1 VPNSPIKQYGHR
13 IVTSLFHYFGLPGT
27 LCDAQQFFNTSDE
40 TASLP
45 FYRVLPLLELNENLM
60 KKGSSLP
67 FLSIN
72 IVRRISDSSGEG
84 MSKLGSLAERVPR
97 AVWQY
102 GLAVVSVAVALGITD
117 WLEPYTTL
125 RTPLFYIAI
134 ISSAWFGGMGPGLLA
149 VVLST
154 LAVGYYFA
162 PGGQTPVLSL
172 DTLPF
177 LLLFSLS
184 GLIACWISVKRR
196 RAEEALKR
204 VRDELEVRVE
214 ERTSD
219 LRRASEGLKAEI
231 AERKR
236 GEEALREK
244 ANLLDLT
251 HDTIFVRDANNV
263 ITFWNRGAE
272 RLYGWKREEAV
283 GQISHHLMQ
292 TIFPAPLEKIMVE
305 LNSTGHWEGE
315 LIHTLRDG
323 TQVVVASRWALQLDE
338 RGKPIAILET
348 NNDIT
353 ERKRAEEALH
363 RAQTELAHVTRVA
376 TLGEM
381 TASIA
386 HEVNQ
391 PLGAVVNNASACL
404 RWLAG
409 QAPNLEEARKSAA
422 LIIADGHRA
431 SEIISRIRALA
442 KKAPPQKDWLDI
454 NETILEVIALARSEA
469 QGNRIA
475 LQTQL
480 SDDMPLILGDRIQ
493 LQQVILN
500 LIINAIE
507 AMSGVGEG
515 PRELQVSSGKD
526 DSQGALVA
534 VRDSGPGLDPKSL
547 DHLFTAFFTT
557 KPKGMGM
564 GLAISRSI
572 IEAHGGRLWAT
583 ANQLRGAT
591 FRFTLPA
598 DGERVS

>member
-1 VPNSPIKQYGHR
+1 LPVPFASKNVPNSPIKQYGHR

-67 FLSIN
+67 FLSSN

-84 MSKLGSLAERVPR
+84 MSKLSSLAEIGPH

-102 GLAVVSVAVALGITD
+102 GLAVVSVTVALGITD

-134 ISSAWFGGMGPGLLA
+134 ISSAWCGGMGPGLLA

-236 GEEALREK
+236 GEKALREK

-272 RLYGWKREEAV
+272 RLYGWKKEEAV

-315 LIHTLRDG
+315 LIHALRDG
-323 TQVVVASRWALQLDE
+323 TEVVVASRWALQLDE
-338 RGKPIAILET
+338 RGQPIAILET

-391 PLGAVVNNASACL
+391 PLGEVVNNASACL
-404 RWLAG
+404 RRRRWRLSRTCLVRLRTTSASHSARWSITPVPVCAG
-409 QAPNLEEARKSAA
+409 WRAKLPISRKPGSLPRSSLQTAIEPAKISAGFVRSARKLRRRRTGSTSTKRYLKSSPWRAA
-422 LIIADGHRA
+422 KRKEIASLCRLNCQMTCR
-431 SEIISRIRALA
+431 SFWEIESNCS
-442 KKAPPQKDWLDI
+442 K
-454 NETILEVIALARSEA
+454 
-469 QGNRIA
+469 
-475 LQTQL
+475 
-480 SDDMPLILGDRIQ
+480 
-493 LQQVILN
+493 
-500 LIINAIE
+500 
-507 AMSGVGEG
+507 
-515 PRELQVSSGKD
+515 
-526 DSQGALVA
+526 
-534 VRDSGPGLDPKSL
+534 
-547 DHLFTAFFTT
+547 
-557 KPKGMGM
+557 
-564 GLAISRSI
+564 
-572 IEAHGGRLWAT
+572 
-583 ANQLRGAT
+583 
-591 FRFTLPA
+591 
-598 DGERVS
+598 